1 MKKIAYTIIGLIL
14 AIVIFAAIYLSR
26 TVNTVSITIEGF
38 TPIRD
43 SSLVKKFTPVFISNS
58 EFGLPREILYRA
70 SVDEQGNTFIAYHP
84 VWDYERNS
92 TPGLVPFLSRI
103 LYTGGLHIQQIMF
116 GEADIEVVGIKLD
129 RQKRI
134 VEIHYERPKNYD
146 PQDFVVAHEPVVLTG
161 TFQTPL
167 MFRVVSW
174 NHLFDFIPTGKRSED
189 EKAHALQLEPEYFTR
204 ELWEK
209 YTMVKVHETRLR
221 KCRAHFPW
229 EREHIE

>member
-1 MKKIAYTIIGLIL
+1 MKKTAYIIIALCL

-26 TVNTVSITIEGF
+26 TVNTVSLTIEGF

-43 SSLVKKFTPVFISNS
+43 SSLAKKFTPVFISNS
-58 EFGLPREILYRA
+58 EFGMPREILYRA
-70 SVDEQGNTFIAYHP
+70 SVDEQGHTYIAYHP

-103 LYTGGLHIQQIMF
+103 LYTGGLHIQRIMF
-116 GEADIEVVGIKLD
+116 GEADIEVVGIKLNS
-129 RQKRI
+129 RKSI
-134 VEIHYERPKNYD
+134 MEIRYERPKSYD
-146 PQDFVVAHEPVVLTG
+146 PQNFVVAHEPVVLTG
-161 TFQTPL
+161 SFQPPL

-174 NHLFDFIPTGKRSED
+174 NHLFEFIPAGKRSED
-189 EKAHALQLEPEYFTR
+189 ETAHALQLEPEYFTG

-229 EREHIE
+229 EREYIE